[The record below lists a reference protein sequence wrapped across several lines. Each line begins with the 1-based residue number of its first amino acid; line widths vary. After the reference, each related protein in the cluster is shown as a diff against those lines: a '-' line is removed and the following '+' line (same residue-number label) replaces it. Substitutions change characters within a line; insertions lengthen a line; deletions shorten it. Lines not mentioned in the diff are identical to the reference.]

1 MPSEAFRR
9 HFRHRNSKE
18 KEPKPSFPRKIENQK
33 KKPKIRHSRAGGNPI
48 RPVSVFFFE
57 FQVTSK
63 PSFPR
68 KRESRNSKLQEFI
81 KND

>member
-33 KKPKIRHSRAGGNPI
+33 K
-48 RPVSVFFFE
+48 
-57 FQVTSK
+57 T
-63 PSFPR
+63 
-68 KRESRNSKLQEFI
+68 
-81 KND
+81 